1 MLKKEANLKELQAVL
16 DASPFT
22 YRVRIENENRNYTI
36 EIFEDLPFES
46 NQWVQIANLHLNSDM
61 ENTWLFQSPAYRK
74 NDPKAYEAI
83 FKFLMSVEDSEVIA
97 NDYAND

>member
-36 EIFEDLPFES
+36 EIFES
-46 NQWVQIANLHLNSDM
+46 NQWVQIVILHLHSDM
-61 ENTWLFQSPAYRK
+61 ENSWLFQGPEYHR